1 MWGRCDGRVFVT
13 TDAKNQAA
21 ALRWAEHAT
30 DLALS
35 SSAGSEGGV
44 LGSAGREGGVFGSVG
59 EGGFVTA
66 TTQQLEAALGAVDG
80 AMGEAYRAK
89 KNVFSIAALNTN
101 HVFSVGVRRDGEA

>member
-1 MWGRCDGRVFVT
+1 MWGRRDGRVFVT

-35 SSAGSEGGV
+35 SNASNANS
-44 LGSAGREGGVFGSVG
+44 EGGVFGSVG

-66 TTQQLEAALGAVDG
+66 TTEQLDAALDAVDG
-80 AMGEAYRAK
+80 VMGEAYRAK
-89 KNVFSIAALNTN
+89 KNVFSVAALNTN
-101 HVFSVGVRRDGEA
+101 HVFSVGVRRGGET

>member
-1 MWGRCDGRVFVT
+1 MWGRRDGRVFVT

-35 SSAGSEGGV
+35 SSAG
-44 LGSAGREGGVFGSVG
+44 REGGVFGSVG
-59 EGGFVTA
+59 EGGFVTT

-89 KNVFSIAALNTN
+89 KNVFSIAALNTS
-101 HVFSVGVRRDGEA
+101 HVFSVGVGRGGEA

>member
-1 MWGRCDGRVFVT
+1 MWWRRDGRVFVT

-35 SSAGSEGGV
+35 GNASNAES
-44 LGSAGREGGVFGSVG
+44 GVFGSAG

-66 TTQQLEAALGAVDG
+66 TTEQLEAALGAVEG

-101 HVFSVGVRRDGEA
+101 HVFSVGVRRGGET

>member
-1 MWGRCDGRVFVT
+1 MWGRRDGRVFVT
-13 TDAKNQAA
+13 TDAKNQAT

-35 SSAGSEGGV
+35 SNANS
-44 LGSAGREGGVFGSVG
+44 EGGVFGSVG

-66 TTQQLEAALGAVDG
+66 TTEQLEAALGAVDG

-89 KNVFSIAALNTN
+89 KNVFSVAALNTN
-101 HVFSVGVRRDGEA
+101 HVFSVGVRRGGET

>member
-1 MWGRCDGRVFVT
+1 MFVT

-35 SSAGSEGGV
+35 SNASSASNAE
-44 LGSAGREGGVFGSVG
+44 SGVFGRVG

-66 TTQQLEAALGAVDG
+66 TTEQLEAALGAVDG

-89 KNVFSIAALNTN
+89 KNVFSVAALNTN
-101 HVFSVGVRRDGEA
+101 HVFSVGMRRGGET

>member
-1 MWGRCDGRVFVT
+1 MWGRRDGRVFVT
-13 TDAKNQAA
+13 TDAKNQAT

-35 SSAGSEGGV
+35 SSASNA
-44 LGSAGREGGVFGSVG
+44 SNASNANSEGGVFGSVG

-66 TTQQLEAALGAVDG
+66 TTEQLEAALGAVDG

-89 KNVFSIAALNTN
+89 KNVFSVAALNTN
-101 HVFSVGVRRDGEA
+101 HVFSVGVRRGGET